1 MTDMLYPESKEASM
15 GDLEHH
21 VDRMIRHWL
30 IREEN
35 LKRLSRTARSETEV
49 NKVKCQVLL
58 KKIEPVPFI
67 RRRWNG

>member
-1 MTDMLYPESKEASM
+1 M

-21 VDRMIRHWL
+21 VDRMIRYWL

-35 LKRLSRTARSETEV
+35 LKRLSRATLNETEV

-58 KKIEPVPFI
+58 KKMEPVPFI
-67 RRRWNG
+67 RSRWNG